1 MHGVSCD
8 FYALNADCLSGLVA
22 AALHFLGA
30 SPSSCPV
37 VLGPA
42 FECGQCPCASS
53 DLGFQACIS
62 PPPQPRTAESSSTS
76 QHPGKGRVSIS
87 CPAAEAAPQIR
98 AAPDIQL
105 HQVAPLAMQLHSYSR
120 RKGVFFLNQNAFS
133 NGAFH
138 LSDLHNYMPL
148 DFLLLTVLTL
158 AKKSSEAF

>member
-1 MHGVSCD
+1 MVHGVSCD
-8 FYALNADCLSGLVA
+8 LYALNADCLGGLGA

-53 DLGFQACIS
+53 DLGFQACTS

-87 CPAAEAAPQIR
+87 CPAAGAAPQIR

-105 HQVAPLAMQLHSYSR
+105 RQVAPLAMQLHSYSR
-120 RKGVFFLNQNAFS
+120 RKGVFFLTK
-133 NGAFH
+133 
-138 LSDLHNYMPL
+138 MPFQMEHFT
-148 DFLLLTVLTL
+148 FLIYTTTYHWT
-158 AKKSSEAF
+158 FYY